1 MLYGN
6 HIYMVRWQNGGIVM
20 TKKEIVSLSLKL
32 AGIYCLI
39 MSISHLNFAIMSVVS
54 ALRGQSFWSML
65 ISITPFVLLLLSFT
79 PVVLL
84 LLFGAYLIFSSK
96 LASKIA
102 SSMIQEEKTT
112 SFTFQDIQVLA
123 FSIIGVW
130 LLSNAIPTFI
140 QVIVRI
146 TVLHS
151 TSQQSFSVFRNSYII
166 SQIVAAVLK
175 LALGIYLFSGS
186 KGLAKLWQKFQSTRD
201 MKPSN

>member
-1 MLYGN
+1 
-6 HIYMVRWQNGGIVM
+6 M

-39 MSISHLNFAIMSVVS
+39 KAIPYVDLVISAVG
-54 ALRGQSFWSML
+54 LRSLGFMFML
-65 ISITPFVLLLLSFT
+65 LQITPF
-79 PVVLL
+79 VLL

-96 LASKIA
+96 LPSKMA

-112 SFTFQDIQVLA
+112 CFTFQDIQVLA

-130 LLSNAIPTFI
+130 LISCAFPYFI
-140 QVIVRI
+140 YAIVRI
-146 TVLHS
+146 VEHS
-151 TSQQSFSVFRNSYII
+151 TSQQSVSVFRDSNII
-166 SQIVAAVLK
+166 SQIVTGVFK

-186 KGLAKLWQKFQSTRD
+186 KGLAKLWQKLQSTRG

>member
-1 MLYGN
+1 
-6 HIYMVRWQNGGIVM
+6 M

-39 MSISHLNFAIMSVVS
+39 MAIAYLNFTVMAVVS
-54 ALRGQSFWSML
+54 SLRGQGFWDML

-79 PVVLL
+79 PFVLL
-84 LLFGAYLIFSSK
+84 LLFAAYLMFSSK
-96 LASKIA
+96 LPSRIA
-102 SSMIQEEKTT
+102 SSMIEEEKTT

-130 LLSNAIPTFI
+130 LLSSAIPTLI

-146 TVLHS
+146 ILLHS
-151 TSQQSFSVFRNSYII
+151 TSQRSFSVFRDSYII

-186 KGLAKLWQKFQSTRD
+186 KGLAKLWQKFQSTRG

>member
-1 MLYGN
+1 
-6 HIYMVRWQNGGIVM
+6 M

-39 MSISHLNFAIMSVVS
+39 MAISHLNFTIMNVVS
-54 ALRGQSFWSML
+54 FLRGQGFWDML
-65 ISITPFVLLLLSFT
+65 TSITPFVLLLLSFT

-84 LLFGAYLIFSSK
+84 LLFGVYLIFSSK
-96 LASKIA
+96 LASKMA
-102 SSMIQEEKTT
+102 SSMIEEEKTT

-130 LLSNAIPTFI
+130 LLSSALPTFF
-140 QVIVRI
+140 QTIVRI
-146 TVLHS
+146 TVLYS
-151 TSQQSFSVFRNSYII
+151 SSQQSVPVYYI
-166 SQIVAAVLK
+166 SQIVAGVLK

-186 KGLAKLWQKFQSTRD
+186 KGLAKLWQKFQGTRG

>member
-1 MLYGN
+1 
-6 HIYMVRWQNGGIVM
+6 M

-39 MSISHLNFAIMSVVS
+39 MAITRLNFAIMSAVS
-54 ALRGQSFWSML
+54 SLRQGFWDML

-96 LASKIA
+96 LPSKMV
-102 SSMIQEEKTT
+102 SSMIEEEKTT

-130 LLSNAIPTFI
+130 LLSSAIPSFI

-151 TSQQSFSVFRNSYII
+151 SSQQSVPVYYI
-166 SQIVAAVLK
+166 SQIVAVVLK

-186 KGLAKLWQKFQSTRD
+186 KGLAKLWQKFQSTRG

>member
-1 MLYGN
+1 
-6 HIYMVRWQNGGIVM
+6 M

-39 MSISHLNFAIMSVVS
+39 MAITHLNFAIMYAAS

-65 ISITPFVLLLLSFT
+65 ISITPFLLLLLSFT

-84 LLFGAYLIFSSK
+84 LLFGAYLIFSNKLPSK
-96 LASKIA
+96 MA
-102 SSMIQEEKTT
+102 SSMIEEEKTT
-112 SFTFQDIQVLA
+112 CFTFQDIQVLA

-130 LLSNAIPTFI
+130 LLSSTIPTFI

-146 TVLHS
+146 TVLYS
-151 TSQQSFSVFRNSYII
+151 ASQQSVPVFRNSYII

-186 KGLAKLWQKFQSTRD
+186 RGLAKLWQKFQSTRG
-201 MKPSN
+201 MKSSN

>member
-1 MLYGN
+1 
-6 HIYMVRWQNGGIVM
+6 M

-39 MSISHLNFAIMSVVS
+39 MAIPHVGHVISASAVFA
-54 ALRGQSFWSML
+54 RRFTFWFML
-65 ISITPFVLLLLSFT
+65 IEITPFVLLLLFA
-79 PVVLL
+79 
-84 LLFGAYLIFSSK
+84 AYLIFSSK
-96 LASKIA
+96 LPSKMA

-130 LLSNAIPTFI
+130 LISSAIPYFI
-140 QVIVRI
+140 YATVRI
-146 TVLHS
+146 VEHS
-151 TSQQSFSVFRNSYII
+151 TSQQSVSVFRDSNII
-166 SQIVAAVLK
+166 SQIVTGVFK

-186 KGLAKLWQKFQSTRD
+186 KGLAKLWQKFQSTRG

>member
-1 MLYGN
+1 
-6 HIYMVRWQNGGIVM
+6 M

-39 MSISHLNFAIMSVVS
+39 MSISYLSFAIMNVVS
-54 ALRGQSFWSML
+54 AWMKGSLYML
-65 ISITPFVLLLLSFT
+65 ISIIPS
-79 PVVLL
+79 VLL

-96 LASKIA
+96 LPSKMA
-102 SSMIQEEKTT
+102 SSMIEEEKTT

-130 LLSNAIPTFI
+130 LLSIAIPTFI
-140 QVIVRI
+140 QAILQI
-146 TVLHS
+146 TVLYS
-151 TSQQSFSVFRNSYII
+151 GSQRSVPVYSI
-166 SQIVAAVLK
+166 SQIVASVLK

-186 KGLAKLWQKFQSTRD
+186 KGLAKLWQKFQSTRG

>member
-1 MLYGN
+1 
-6 HIYMVRWQNGGIVM
+6 M

-39 MSISHLNFAIMSVVS
+39 RSIPHAGYVMAAASTWRLGFMV
-54 ALRGQSFWSML
+54 ML
-65 ISITPFVLLLLSFT
+65 IQITPF
-79 PVVLL
+79 VLL

-96 LASKIA
+96 LPSKMA
-102 SSMIQEEKTT
+102 SSMTQEEKTT

-130 LLSNAIPTFI
+130 LLSSAIPTFI
-140 QVIVRI
+140 QAIVRI
-146 TVLHS
+146 TVRHS
-151 TSQQSFSVFRNSYII
+151 TSQQSVPVFRDNYFI

-186 KGLAKLWQKFQSTRD
+186 KGLAKLWLKFQSTRG

>member
-6 HIYMVRWQNGGIVM
+6 HITVVRWQNGGIVM

-39 MSISHLNFAIMSVVS
+39 MAITRLNFAIMSAVS
-54 ALRGQSFWSML
+54 ALRQGFWDML
-65 ISITPFVLLLLSFT
+65 ISITPFVVLLLSFT

-96 LASKIA
+96 LPSKMA

-130 LLSNAIPTFI
+130 LLSSTIPTFI

-146 TVLHS
+146 TVLYS
-151 TSQQSFSVFRNSYII
+151 ASQQSVPVFRNSYII
-166 SQIVAAVLK
+166 SQIVVPVLK

-186 KGLAKLWQKFQSTRD
+186 KGLAKLWQKLQSTRG

>member
-1 MLYGN
+1 
-6 HIYMVRWQNGGIVM
+6 M

-39 MSISHLNFAIMSVVS
+39 MAIAYLNFTVMAVVS
-54 ALRGQSFWSML
+54 SLRQGFWDML
-65 ISITPFVLLLLSFT
+65 ISITPFVLLLLSIT
-79 PVVLL
+79 PFVLL

-96 LASKIA
+96 LPSKMA
-102 SSMIQEEKTT
+102 SSMIEEETTT

-186 KGLAKLWQKFQSTRD
+186 KGLAKLWQKFQCTRG

>member
-1 MLYGN
+1 
-6 HIYMVRWQNGGIVM
+6 M

-39 MSISHLNFAIMSVVS
+39 MSISYLSFAIMNVVS
-54 ALRGQSFWSML
+54 AWMKGSLYML
-65 ISITPFVLLLLSFT
+65 ISIIPS
-79 PVVLL
+79 VLL

-96 LASKIA
+96 LPSKMA
-102 SSMIQEEKTT
+102 SSMIEEEKTT

-130 LLSNAIPTFI
+130 LLSSAIPNFI
-140 QVIVRI
+140 QAIVRI
-146 TVLHS
+146 IMYS
-151 TSQQSFSVFRNSYII
+151 TSQRSVSVYLIP
-166 SQIVAAVLK
+166 QIVAAVLK

-186 KGLAKLWQKFQSTRD
+186 KGLAKLWQKLQSRRG